1 MQLPFMHIATI
12 MSMMFLASKKNVS
25 MIDWLDDFL
34 VRSILAGLMMV
45 SIAAPMGCLMVWQR
59 LAFLSD
65 TLGHAAVLGVGIGLL
80 LEVNPMFGVL
90 AVVILIVFSLSQV
103 ANFNNALSETTL
115 AIISH
120 TGLAGG
126 LILLGA
132 LPSNSVSLEAILFG
146 DLLATTRSDLLMI
159 LVTTLILLVLL
170 IRHWRP
176 FVALSVSREI
186 AQAEGISVRK
196 EQFLMYMMIA
206 LLVAVLMKV
215 MGVLLIAAML
225 VIPTT
230 SARLLSQNPEQMVL
244 FSAVFG
250 VLSLAGGIT
259 GSFHFDWQTG
269 PSIVLSATIFLVITL
284 LVTRQISLWT
294 RRRSG

>member
-1 MQLPFMHIATI
+1 
-12 MSMMFLASKKNVS
+12 

-230 SARLLSQNPEQMVL
+230 SARLLSQNPEQMVW
-244 FSAVFG
+244 FSAAFG
-250 VLSLAGGIT
+250 ILSLAGGIT
-259 GSFHFDWQTG
+259 GSFQFDWQTG
-269 PSIVLSATIFLVITL
+269 PSIVLSATIFLVVTL